1 MCQLGH
7 HFYHQV
13 PILHTSHGLL
23 LRMWHMTVYER
34 IFEYIRIFSSK
45 LLYSYSIRGNFQ
57 RQILFKYSNIF
68 VRIFPNIGLYK
79 SLEIL
84 ELRMY

>member
-1 MCQLGH
+1 
-7 HFYHQV
+7 
-13 PILHTSHGLL
+13 
-23 LRMWHMTVYER
+23 MTVYVR

-45 LLYSYSIRGNFQ
+45 YLYSYSIRGNFQ

-68 VRIFPNIGLYK
+68 VQIFPNIGLYK

-84 ELRMY
+84 ELRNFIFHF